1 MYRQTDGQTD
11 GVQQLMRPLDRVALT
26 ITFQYR
32 VNERFVR
39 FVTDRQTDITK
50 KQSISLVKY
59 IRRYVMP
66 LLILILSWI
75 DVN

>member
-50 KQSISLVKY
+50 KTKHFVGEIYSK
-59 IRRYVMP
+59 IRDAAANFD
-66 LLILILSWI
+66 LIL
-75 DVN
+75 D